1 MNMKRISSGLIIA
14 MLLLSCTHD
23 KTPSSN
29 RNSQNTK
36 DKAAESLVK
45 INQHKITIKERFSPP
60 KDYKW
65 VDEKSDSFGY
75 FIENFKLKSYGSPVL
90 KYDGTP
96 VSTQHL
102 HEAVFDI
109 DTGNKD
115 LQQCADAVIRLR
127 AEYLYKAKKYDEIR
141 FHFTSGDL
149 LSWND
154 YKNGTRAFVSGN
166 SVSFRKTANFDDSY
180 QNFRNYLD
188 LIFNYAGTIS
198 LNKETKPVAQNPD
211 IKTGDILITP
221 GSPGHVVFIAGVCKN
236 KEGKRLFLLGEGFT
250 PAQSVHL
257 LSNPFNKNIS
267 PWYDLDIHAQETK
280 TARYI
285 FKPTNLRSF

>member
-1 MNMKRISSGLIIA
+1 M
-14 MLLLSCTHD
+14 
-23 KTPSSN
+23 
-29 RNSQNTK
+29 
-36 DKAAESLVK
+36 
-45 INQHKITIKERFSPP
+45 FSET
-60 KDYKW
+60 DIC
-65 VDEKSDSFGY
+65 VL
-75 FIENFKLKSYGSPVL
+75 FIENFKLKPYASPIL

-96 VSTQHL
+96 ISTQHL

-127 AEYLYKAKKYDEIR
+127 AEYLFKTKKFDEIK

-149 LSWND
+149 VFWND
-154 YKNGTRAFVSGN
+154 YKNGRRAFVNGN
-166 SVSFRKTANFDDSY
+166 FVSFRKTAGFDDSY

-198 LNKETKPVAQNPD
+198 LNQETKPVTKNSD
-211 IKTGDILITP
+211 LKTGDILITQ

-236 KEGKRLFLLGEGFT
+236 KEGKKLFLLGEGFT
-250 PAQSVHL
+250 PAQSIHL

-267 PWYDLDIHAQETK
+267 PWYNLDIDNSETK

-285 FKPTNLRSF
+285 FKPTNFRHF